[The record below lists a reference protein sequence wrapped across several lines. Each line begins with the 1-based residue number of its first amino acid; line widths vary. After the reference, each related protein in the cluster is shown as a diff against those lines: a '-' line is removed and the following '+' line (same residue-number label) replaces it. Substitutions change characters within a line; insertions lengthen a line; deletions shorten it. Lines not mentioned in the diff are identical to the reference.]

1 MTTHTALGRRHGGAL
16 VSLLL
21 LTALLAACASTG
33 AAYHRYVM
41 RGLVVEVA
49 DRDVSICIGSRD
61 GAKVGQQLE
70 AFRIEKHGVGPKGQP
85 TFERHRTGVVQIAE
99 IFDEH
104 FARATVIS
112 GEVKEGNVVELEVK

>member
-1 MTTHTALGRRHGGAL
+1 MTSDRGLGYRYAAPL
-16 VSLLL
+16 FPLLL

-33 AAYHRYVM
+33 AAYHHYVM

-70 AFRIEKHGVGPKGQP
+70 AFRIERHGVGPKGQP

-112 GEVKEGNVVELEVK
+112 GEVEEGNVVELEVK